1 MVINVAEKELRRYV
15 VRGGFGWDWHCYFY
29 SSFVTS
35 YSAQTHNHQQLTKKA
50 KATTASVKEFVDVDD
65 VSDDTLGHKCSIKE
79 IF

>member
-1 MVINVAEKELRRYV
+1 MTWSV
-15 VRGGFGWDWHCYFY
+15 VWMGLALLLLLP
-29 SSFVTS
+29 SFVTS

>member
-1 MVINVAEKELRRYV
+1 MVINVAEKELRRDV

-35 YSAQTHNHQQLTKKA
+35 YSAQTHNHPQLTKKA